1 LLGPGGATATHNPA
15 TAVCAHV
22 TEHLHPLAEVPVD
35 GDGVDTAQR
44 VSVHQVLGTV
54 LRVGKDTAT
63 YKRNKNK

>member
-1 LLGPGGATATHNPA
+1 MGPGGATATHNPA

-35 GDGVDTAQR
+35 GDGVDTAQC
-44 VSVHQVLGTV
+44 VSVHQVLGAV

>member
-1 LLGPGGATATHNPA
+1 MGPGGATATHNPA

-35 GDGVDTAQR
+35 GDGVDTTQC